1 MFQRRRLIT
10 CDVITLP
17 NTSPGVKA
25 CLLVRKVMCY
35 VPNIL
40 KDKIHAVV
48 VLEIFSGVDDVELVQ
63 QFV

>member
-1 MFQRRRLIT
+1 M
-10 CDVITLP
+10 ITLP

-25 CLLVRKVMCY
+25 CLLVRKVMCC